1 MKTRMKRMK
10 KPTSKITLLL
20 SNHKTVLYSRLEN
33 AGKVCL
39 DRLRVFIVSI
49 CSGPTLET
57 PANNSLSLTVS
68 DVGAVNEGR
77 GDS

>member
-33 AGKVCL
+33 AGKVHL

-49 CSGPTLET
+49 CSWPTLET
-57 PANNSLSLTVS
+57 PANKSLCLTVS
-68 DVGAVNEGR
+68 EVGAAAKG